1 MYDFQVKVFVTGSSS
16 HLAAALLPRLC
27 ARPEIEQVT
36 GVDIA
41 PPRFQHVRFTATVA
55 DIRDPRLDSLL
66 AGHDALVHLA
76 GVALGG
82 SMPEQEMFDINVTGG
97 HKVFHAARRAGV
109 RRLIHMSS
117 AAVYGSGVH
126 LSEAAPLR
134 PLPRLVFAR
143 HQAHLEKL
151 LEIEF
156 PECVRFRP
164 HFVLGPH
171 ARPALRRLFNL
182 PCYVSMP
189 EPHPLLQCVHEDD
202 AARAVVLAL
211 DREVR
216 GPFNLAIEDNFNL
229 REIARRRHRF
239 AVPLP
244 PFAARGGLRLA
255 RRWFGWGGEPAW
267 IDALTRT
274 LLVNCRRAAVE
285 LGWRS
290 THDAASVLAQT

>member
-1 MYDFQVKVFVTGSSS
+1 MKVFVTGSSS

-27 ARPEIEQVT
+27 AHPEIEQVS

-41 PPRFQHVRFTATVA
+41 PPRFQHARFSATTG
-55 DIRDPRLDSLL
+55 DIRDPRLESLL

-76 GVALGG
+76 GVVPGG
-82 SMPEQEMFDINVTGG
+82 RLPEQEMFDINVNGS

-117 AAVYGSGVH
+117 AAVYGGGVH
-126 LSEAAPLR
+126 LSEAAPLK
-134 PLPRLVFAR
+134 PLPQLAFAR

-151 LEIEF
+151 LEIDF

-171 ARPALRRLFNL
+171 ARPTLRRLFNL
-182 PCYVSMP
+182 PCYVSLR

-211 DREVR
+211 GREVR

-229 REIARRRHRF
+229 REIARRRHRL
-239 AVPLP
+239 AVPVPL
-244 PFAARGGLRLA
+244 FAARGGLRLA
-255 RRWFGWGGEPAW
+255 RSWFGWSGEPAW
-267 IDALTRT
+267 IDGLTRT

>member
-1 MYDFQVKVFVTGSSS
+1 VKVFVTGSSS

-27 ARPEIEQVT
+27 ARPDVEQVT
-36 GVDIA
+36 GIDIA
-41 PPRFQHVRFTATVA
+41 PPRFRHARFSATVA
-55 DIRDPRLDSLL
+55 DIRDPRLEGLI

-82 SMPEQEMFDINVTGG
+82 IIPEQEMFDINVNGG

-109 RRLIHMSS
+109 KRLIYMSS

-126 LSEAAPLR
+126 VSEAAPLK
-134 PLPRLVFAR
+134 PSPRLAFAR
-143 HQAHLEKL
+143 HKAHLERL
-151 LEIEF
+151 LAIEF

-164 HFVLGPH
+164 HFVLGPN
-171 ARPALRRLFNL
+171 ARTSLRRLLEL
-182 PCYVSMP
+182 PFYVSMP

-202 AARAVVLAL
+202 AARAILLGL

-229 REIARRRHRF
+229 REIARRRHRL

-244 PFAARGGLRLA
+244 PFVARGGLRIA
-255 RRWFGWGGEPAW
+255 RRWFGWDGDPAW
-267 IDALTRT
+267 LEGLTST

>member
-1 MYDFQVKVFVTGSSS
+1 MKVFVTGSSS

-27 ARPEIEQVT
+27 ARPDIERVT

-41 PPRFQHVRFTATVA
+41 QPRFQHARFGATLL
-55 DIRDPRLDSLL
+55 DIRDPRLESLL
-66 AGHDALVHLA
+66 TGHDALVHLA

-82 SMPEQEMFDINVTGG
+82 RMPEQEMFDINVNGG

-109 RRLIHMSS
+109 RRLIHISS
-117 AAVYGSGVH
+117 ASVYGSGVH
-126 LSEAAPLR
+126 LSEAAPLK
-134 PLPRLVFAR
+134 PLPQLLFAR

-171 ARPALRRLFNL
+171 ARSALRRLFNL
-182 PCYVSMP
+182 PCYVSLP

-216 GPFNLAIEDNFNL
+216 GAFNLAVEDNFTL

-239 AVPLP
+239 ALPLP
-244 PFAARGGLRLA
+244 SFAARGGLSLA
-255 RRWFGWGGEPAW
+255 RRWFGWDGEPAW
-267 IDALTRT
+267 IEGLTRT

-290 THDAASVLAQT
+290 THSAASVLAQS